1 MKMPRVLPGLVAACA
16 CAGAPAA
23 APAATVPGSSQT
35 ARVFVPT
42 VARAAPGVG
51 ARPVMRLHSYTAFS
65 RVNQV
70 LMVTGEAT
78 DPAGRRWV
86 RVALPKRPNG
96 ASGWVPASHVALKTI
111 RVRIRVRLGARTLE
125 IWRSGRRV
133 FQTRVGVGTGATP
146 TPRGSF
152 AVQDPVP
159 TLASERPVYGPYIIT
174 LTAYSNVLR
183 SFLGGNGLVAIHGT
197 SDRSSIGRAVSH
209 GCIRVPN
216 GALRRVR
223 AAAAAG
229 VPVDIVR

>member
-1 MKMPRVLPGLVAACA
+1 MKMPRALPGLVAACA
-16 CAGAPAA
+16 CAGVPAA
-23 APAATVPGSSQT
+23 AAAAAVETSSQT
-35 ARVFVPT
+35 ARVLGPT
-42 VARAAPGVG
+42 VARAAPAAG
-51 ARPVMRLHSYTAFS
+51 ARTVMSLHPYTAFS

-70 LMVTGEAT
+70 LMVTGKAT
-78 DPAGRRWV
+78 DPAGRRWF

-96 ASGWVPASHVALKTI
+96 TSGWVPASHVAVRTI
-111 RVRIRVRLGARTLE
+111 RVRIRIRLGARRLE
-125 IWRSGRRV
+125 VWRSGRRV

-146 TPRGSF
+146 TPRGRF

-174 LTAYSNVLR
+174 LTAYSNVLKR
-183 SFLGGNGLVAIHGT
+183 FLGGNGLVAIHGT

-216 GALRRVR
+216 AALRRVR